1 LEGGSNIEF
10 SYRVSVLS
18 LSQSK
23 AIALASVLHN
33 RYTWG
38 QATFADSM
46 TTADKLSWR
55 EKITA
60 LRRVAV
66 HRPTFTLGLIL
77 LGGVAAVLEGVGLG
91 FIYPI
96 LEIAQTQG
104 PIKGGGPVLD
114 TFLAFYEF
122 IGLPFTLS
130 YLIIGVGLVM
140 IVRYTLSFLVA
151 WLRAILAK
159 HYEKSLRTR
168 AFESALDAR
177 IGYFDNE
184 GSDNVLN
191 AIITETRYSGRVISD
206 GVQTMEYVFLVTV
219 YLGVMLY
226 ITPTMTG
233 LAIILLGGITVVL
246 RFVIEPAV
254 TVGNRVAEANE
265 EVQEAVQAGTQGVR
279 DVKLFGL
286 SDEVFSSFRE
296 SIEQYASSSVDITR
310 NKAAIQNYY
319 QLAAALTIFVLIYV
333 GFTYSGLSLGEL
345 GIFLIAMFQL
355 APRVSSLNSFFYNLE
370 GNISHLIRTQ
380 EFLDRLNGNIE
391 PDGEKPVQP
400 VDKIE
405 FDDVHFAYEPEEPV
419 LQGISFE
426 LKRGEFVAFV
436 GQSGAGKSTIVS
448 LLARLY
454 DPNNGEVR
462 ADGISIEEYDI
473 DQWSEQ
479 IAVVRQ
485 QPYIFNDT
493 LEANVTIGNRDA
505 TRKEV
510 KEVCEIAKVDEF
522 LGELP
527 DGYDSQLGDD
537 GVRLSGGQRQRV
549 ALARALL
556 KDADFLALDEATSDL
571 DSNLEQQVQRSIE
584 AMDRDYGM
592 IAIAHRLS
600 TVKNADRIH
609 TIDAGEIIESGTHR
623 ELLDTEGEYAK
634 LYEIQAKQ

>member
-1 LEGGSNIEF
+1 M
-10 SYRVSVLS
+10 
-18 LSQSK
+18 
-23 AIALASVLHN
+23 AS
-33 RYTWG
+33 
-38 QATFADSM
+38 ADE
-46 TTADKLSWR
+46 LSWG
-55 EKITA
+55 EKIAA
-60 LRRVAV
+60 LRRVAAY
-66 HRPTFTLGLIL
+66 RPTFTLGLVL
-77 LGGVAAVLEGVGLG
+77 FGGLTAVLEGVGLG

-96 LEIAQTQG
+96 LEVAQTEG
-104 PIKGGGPVLD
+104 PVKGGGPVLD
-114 TFLAFYEF
+114 TFLAVYELV
-122 IGLPFTLS
+122 GLPFTLA

-140 IVRYTLSFLVA
+140 IIRYTFSFLVA

-177 IGYFDNE
+177 IGYFDEE
-184 GSDNVLN
+184 GSDDVLN
-191 AIITETRYSGRVISD
+191 AIITETRYSGRVIRD
-206 GVQTMEYVFLVTV
+206 GVRTMEYVFLVSV

-233 LAIILLGGITVVL
+233 LAIVLLGGITILL

-370 GNISHLIRTQ
+370 GNISHLVRTQ
-380 EFLDRLNGNIE
+380 EFLDRLNNNIE
-391 PDGEKPVQP
+391 PDGEKPVLS
-400 VDKIE
+400 VNEIE
-405 FDDVHFAYEPEEPV
+405 FDDIHFAYEPEEPV

-426 LKRGEFVAFV
+426 VGRGEFVAFV

-454 DPNNGEVR
+454 DPDRGEIR
-462 ADGISIEEYDI
+462 SDGTSIEEYDI
-473 DQWSEQ
+473 GQWRER

-505 TRKEV
+505 TRREV
-510 KEVCEIAKVDEF
+510 EEVCEIAKVDEF
-522 LGELP
+522 LEELP
-527 DGYDSQLGDD
+527 NGYDSQLGDD

-556 KDADFLALDEATSDL
+556 KDADFLVLDEATSDL
-571 DSNLEQQVQRSIE
+571 DSNLERQVQRSIE

-609 TIDAGEIIESGTHR
+609 TVDAGEIIESGTHR
-623 ELLDTEGEYAK
+623 ELLDTEGEYAE
-634 LYEIQAKQ
+634 LYAIQAKE

>member
-1 LEGGSNIEF
+1 M
-10 SYRVSVLS
+10 
-18 LSQSK
+18 
-23 AIALASVLHN
+23 AS
-33 RYTWG
+33 
-38 QATFADSM
+38 ADE
-46 TTADKLSWR
+46 LSWG
-55 EKITA
+55 EKIAA
-60 LRRVAV
+60 LRRVAAY
-66 HRPTFTLGLIL
+66 RPTFTLGLVL
-77 LGGVAAVLEGVGLG
+77 FGGLTAVLEGVGLG

-96 LEIAQTQG
+96 LEVAQTEG
-104 PIKGGGPVLD
+104 PVKGGGPVLD
-114 TFLAFYEF
+114 TFLAVYELV
-122 IGLPFTLS
+122 GLPFTLA

-140 IVRYTLSFLVA
+140 IIRYTFSFLVA

-177 IGYFDNE
+177 IGYFDQE
-184 GSDNVLN
+184 GSDDVLN

-206 GVQTMEYVFLVTV
+206 GVRTMEYAFLVTA
-219 YLGVMLY
+219 YLSVMVY

-233 LAIILLGGITVVL
+233 LAIVLLGGITILL

-254 TVGNRVAEANE
+254 TVGNRVAKANE
-265 EVQEAVQAGTQGVR
+265 EVQEAVQAGTQGSR

-370 GNISHLIRTQ
+370 GNISHLVRTQ
-380 EFLDRLNGNIE
+380 EFLDRLNNNIE
-391 PDGEKPVQP
+391 PDGEKPVLS
-400 VDKIE
+400 VNEIE
-405 FDDVHFAYEPEEPV
+405 FDDIHFAYEPEEPV

-426 LKRGEFVAFV
+426 VGRGEFVAFV

-454 DPNNGEVR
+454 DPDRGEIR
-462 ADGISIEEYDI
+462 SDGTSIEEYDI
-473 DQWSEQ
+473 GQWRER

-505 TRKEV
+505 TRREV
-510 KEVCEIAKVDEF
+510 EEVCEIAKVDEF
-522 LGELP
+522 LEELP
-527 DGYDSQLGDD
+527 NGYDSQLGDD

-556 KDADFLALDEATSDL
+556 KDAAFLVLDEATSDL
-571 DSNLEQQVQRSIE
+571 DSNLERQVQRSIE

-623 ELLDTEGEYAK
+623 ELLDTEGEYAE
-634 LYEIQAKQ
+634 LYAIQAKE